1 MQMRNVLSMILLAGL
16 LGGCS
21 TMPQAAGPTRPEAD
35 GTTHTQVS
43 VTVVYADLDTIN
55 SVARERGHTSQA
67 NGFYD
72 SLRAELWC
80 PDEESQQAFR
90 TCGHELRHVVMGRF
104 HR

>member
-1 MQMRNVLSMILLAGL
+1 MNGYGRRMVLGLLLAGM

-21 TMPQAAGPTRPEAD
+21 SMPHAETPER
-35 GTTHTQVS
+35 TEVK
-43 VTVVYADLDTIN
+43 VTVVYANRDQIN
-55 SVARERGHTSQA
+55 AVARDRGFRSQA

-72 SLRAELWC
+72 TLRAELWC
-80 PDEESQQAFR
+80 PDEETIEAFR